1 MARNSFYEGD
11 IGTEV
16 AIDTSASEA
25 AASATAAASSATG
38 AASSASAAATSATNA
53 ASSFDSF
60 DDRYLGAKSS
70 APSVD
75 NDGDALVAGALY
87 WNTSSDQ
94 MFVREGSSWIAIKPT
109 STEQGHINTV
119 SGIQANVTTVAGV
132 ASDVTTV
139 AGISSDVAAVEN
151 IAANVTTVA
160 GISSNVT
167 SVAGNASNITAV
179 AGNNSNITAVA
190 GNATN
195 INAVAAD
202 ATDIGV
208 VAGKATEIGRLGTA
222 DAVADMAI
230 LGTTDVVADMNT
242 LATSDIVADMN
253 TLATSDIVADMAI
266 LGASGVVD
274 DLESAANNSSNISSV
289 ANNSSNIN
297 TVAGNN
303 TNINTVAGNN
313 ANINTVA
320 TNISGINS
328 FADRWRVA
336 SSAPTS
342 SLNEGDLY
350 YNTTTNAVYYYNGS
364 AWAAIQSYSV
374 QDGQLSQNNFTDAD
388 HSKLNAIEAS
398 ATADQ
403 TNAEIKTAV
412 EAGSD
417 IALAGNPTTTT
428 QSLGNDTTRIATT
441 AFVQA
446 ATADLVDSAPS
457 TLDTLNELA
466 AALGD
471 DANFS
476 TTTTNNI
483 ATKVPLAGGTM
494 TGALTLS
501 GNPTATNHAANK
513 AYVDTQVAAVPDA
526 VAMAI
531 ALG

>member
-25 AASATAAASSATG
+25 AASATAAANSAT
-38 AASSASAAATSATNA
+38 SAATSATNA
-53 ASSFDSF
+53 STSATSAAASYDSF

-70 APSVD
+70 APSTD

-119 SGIQANVTTVAGV
+119 
-132 ASDVTTV
+132 
-139 AGISSDVAAVEN
+139 AGIE
-151 IAANVTTVA
+151 ANVTTVA

-167 SVAGNASNITAV
+167 TVAGIDSEITAV
-179 AGNNSNITAVA
+179 AG
-190 GNATN
+190 
-195 INAVAAD
+195 D

-208 VAGKATEIGRLGTA
+208 VAAKATEIGRLGTA

-230 LGTTDVVADMNT
+230 LGTTAAVADMAILGTNDVVADMAI
-242 LATSDIVADMN
+242 LGTSDVVADMAI
-253 TLATSDIVADMAI
+253 LGTSDVVADMAI

-274 DLESAANNSSNISSV
+274 DLESAANNSDNISSV
-289 ANNSSNIN
+289 ANNETNIT
-297 TVAGNN
+297 TVATGN
-303 TNINTVAGNN
+303 TNINLVAGSI
-313 ANINTVA
+313 ANVNTTA
-320 TNISGINS
+320 TNIAGVNS
-328 FADRWRVA
+328 FAERWRVA

-342 SLNEGDLY
+342 SLDEGDLY

-364 AWAAIQSYSV
+364 AWAVIQSYSV
-374 QDGQLSQNNFTDAD
+374 QDGQLSQNNFTNAD
-388 HSKLNAIEAS
+388 HSKLDGIEAN

-412 EAGSD
+412 EASSD

-428 QSLGNDTTRIATT
+428 QSAGNNTTRIATT

-446 ATADLVDSAPS
+446 ATAALVDSAPS

>member
-25 AASATAAASSATG
+25 AASATAAANSAT
-38 AASSASAAATSATNA
+38 AAATSASAASTSATNA
-53 ASSFDSF
+53 ASSYDSF

-75 NDGDALVAGALY
+75 NDGDALIAGALY
-87 WNTSSDQ
+87 WNTASDQ

-109 STEQGHINTV
+109 TTEQGHINTV
-119 SGIQANVTTVAGV
+119 SGIQANVTTVAGIS
-132 ASDVTTV
+132 SDVTTV

-167 SVAGNASNITAV
+167 SVAG
-179 AGNNSNITAVA
+179 
-190 GNATN
+190 
-195 INAVAAD
+195 
-202 ATDIGV
+202 
-208 VAGKATEIGRLGTA
+208 KATEIGRLGTA

-242 LATSDIVADMN
+242 LATADIVADMN

-266 LGASGVVD
+266 LGASGVVGD
-274 DLESAANNSSNISSV
+274 IETVADNSSNISSV

-303 TNINTVAGNN
+303 TNINTVAGSI
-313 ANINTVA
+313 ANVNTTA
-320 TNISGINS
+320 TNIAGVNS
-328 FADRWRVA
+328 FAERWRVA

-342 SLNEGDLY
+342 SLDEGDLY
-350 YNTTTNAVYYYNGS
+350 YNTTTNAVYYYDGS
-364 AWAAIQSYSV
+364 AWAVIQSYSV
-374 QDGQLSQNNFTDAD
+374 QDGQLSQNNFTNAD
-388 HSKLNAIEAS
+388 HSKLDGIEAN

-412 EAGSD
+412 EASSD

-428 QSLGNDTTRIATT
+428 QSANNNSTRIATT
-441 AFVQA
+441 AYTDA
-446 ATADLVDSAPS
+446 AIAALSDSAPS
-457 TLDTLNELA
+457 TLNTLNELA

-471 DANFS
+471 DANYA
-476 TTTTNNI
+476 TTTTNAI

>member
-1 MARNSFYEGD
+1 
-11 IGTEV
+11 
-16 AIDTSASEA
+16 
-25 AASATAAASSATG
+25 
-38 AASSASAAATSATNA
+38 
-53 ASSFDSF
+53 
-60 DDRYLGAKSS
+60 
-70 APSVD
+70 
-75 NDGDALVAGALY
+75 
-87 WNTSSDQ
+87 
-94 MFVREGSSWIAIKPT
+94 
-109 STEQGHINTV
+109 
-119 SGIQANVTTVAGV
+119 
-132 ASDVTTV
+132 
-139 AGISSDVAAVEN
+139 
-151 IAANVTTVA
+151 
-160 GISSNVT
+160 
-167 SVAGNASNITAV
+167 
-179 AGNNSNITAVA
+179 
-190 GNATN
+190 
-195 INAVAAD
+195 
-202 ATDIGV
+202 
-208 VAGKATEIGRLGTA
+208 
-222 DAVADMAI
+222 
-230 LGTTDVVADMNT
+230 
-242 LATSDIVADMN
+242 MN

-313 ANINTVA
+313 ANISTVA
-320 TNISGINS
+320 SNITGVNS

-342 SLNEGDLY
+342 SLDEGDLY
-350 YNTTTNAVYYYNGS
+350 YNTTNNTVYYYNGS

-403 TNAEIKTAV
+403 TNAEIKTAI